1 MSKIEIVKTELFK
14 YDLYLKV
21 LKIAA
26 DLKQVVRTSNLVK
39 KNDALNFIQAY
50 EYTCSIN

>member
-1 MSKIEIVKTELFK
+1 MSKIEIAKTELFK

-39 KNDALNFIQAY
+39 KIMH
-50 EYTCSIN
+50 SILYKHISIHVQ